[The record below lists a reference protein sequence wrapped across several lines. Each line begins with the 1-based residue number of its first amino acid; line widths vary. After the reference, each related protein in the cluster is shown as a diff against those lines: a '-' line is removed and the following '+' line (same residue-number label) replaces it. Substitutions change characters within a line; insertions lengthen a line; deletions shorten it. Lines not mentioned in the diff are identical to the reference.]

1 MLKIL
6 LVDDEREEREGIE
19 YLIKKYQYP
28 LAVGQASNGIKALEY
43 LEQNQADILF
53 TDVKMPLM
61 DGLELAKVVNQRYP
75 EMKIIIFSA
84 YGEFEYAK
92 RALEANAVNYLLKP
106 IELDEFRE
114 VMGNLL
120 DMIQK
125 EQKDREERRIESWKN
140 RQNVLY
146 KLFTG
151 AAVSTKDR
159 QRVNEDLFD
168 RNECCRFIHVE
179 FLDYFFEKYEE
190 LFLKF
195 VRMYLGEQTVYVN
208 LFPNESFLILK
219 EKKYMERE
227 FLKGKLMKLQRDVRT
242 FAADGMTATVSA
254 VLTHADDIEDTLKQ
268 MKKVQR
274 ELFSFGENIV
284 WTEDRYSAS
293 CYSTDVET
301 IRRQLMMAVEA
312 NQTELIQKFADQLVD
327 RLISENMISKIYVQ
341 NTFYTIIQAIYD
353 KNPDVPK
360 EKILKS
366 SDIIFYA
373 KNSRDMVRLF
383 QQSIHDMLLL
393 IEEKE
398 TDDSEI
404 IHRIKSLVE
413 KEYMRD
419 ISLNDIAEQV
429 NLAPAYVS
437 YVFKKETGNTL
448 IKYLTEVRMEK
459 ARMLLEEGK
468 LKIVQ
473 IARECGYENQSYF
486 NRTFKNYFGVKPKR
500 YKEKQNG

>member
-159 QRVNEDLFD
+159 Q
-168 RNECCRFIHVE
+168 
-179 FLDYFFEKYEE
+179 
-190 LFLKF
+190 
-195 VRMYLGEQTVYVN
+195 
-208 LFPNESFLILK
+208 
-219 EKKYMERE
+219 
-227 FLKGKLMKLQRDVRT
+227 
-242 FAADGMTATVSA
+242 
-254 VLTHADDIEDTLKQ
+254 
-268 MKKVQR
+268 
-274 ELFSFGENIV
+274 
-284 WTEDRYSAS
+284 
-293 CYSTDVET
+293 
-301 IRRQLMMAVEA
+301 
-312 NQTELIQKFADQLVD
+312 
-327 RLISENMISKIYVQ
+327 
-341 NTFYTIIQAIYD
+341 
-353 KNPDVPK
+353 
-360 EKILKS
+360 
-366 SDIIFYA
+366 
-373 KNSRDMVRLF
+373 
-383 QQSIHDMLLL
+383 
-393 IEEKE
+393 
-398 TDDSEI
+398 
-404 IHRIKSLVE
+404 
-413 KEYMRD
+413 
-419 ISLNDIAEQV
+419 
-429 NLAPAYVS
+429 
-437 YVFKKETGNTL
+437 
-448 IKYLTEVRMEK
+448 
-459 ARMLLEEGK
+459 
-468 LKIVQ
+468 
-473 IARECGYENQSYF
+473 
-486 NRTFKNYFGVKPKR
+486 
-500 YKEKQNG
+500 